1 MNCIRSVLSIEI
13 ARCWL
18 NLDRV
23 NVCLC
28 RLNLCQA
35 HTSSPVPPLYIAQTS
50 YQLHD
55 QPASPYRCLNMAVH
69 SQESITVSAIMSRV
83 WSILNL
89 YILYGMGNDW
99 FANKF
104 RCLTDL
110 PPIICQVGGR
120 HSAFTS
126 CVLSWL
132 STEANANGQWSLYN
146 HHSSVFWLALHY
158 IWELGSELVGCK

>member
-13 ARCWL
+13 ARCWP
-18 NLDRV
+18 NLDCV

-69 SQESITVSAIMSRV
+69 SQESITVSAIVSRV

-110 PPIICQVGGR
+110 PPPLFARLVADILPLPPACCHGYQLKLTQTVSGHCIIIIR
-120 HSAFTS
+120 
-126 CVLSWL
+126 LSF
-132 STEANANGQWSLYN
+132 G
-146 HHSSVFWLALHY
+146 
-158 IWELGSELVGCK
+158 

>member
-18 NLDRV
+18 NLDCV

-35 HTSSPVPPLYIAQTS
+35 HTFSPVPPLYIAQTS

-69 SQESITVSAIMSRV
+69 SQESITVGNNESGVVNFEFVYFVR
-83 WSILNL
+83 
-89 YILYGMGNDW
+89 YG
-99 FANKF
+99 
-104 RCLTDL
+104 
-110 PPIICQVGGR
+110 
-120 HSAFTS
+120 
-126 CVLSWL
+126 
-132 STEANANGQWSLYN
+132 
-146 HHSSVFWLALHY
+146 
-158 IWELGSELVGCK
+158 